1 MCLGRQREA
10 DWTSLIVASG
20 IGNLRIA
27 TPVTTDRRPRAFHDR
42 SRRLQTTSPW
52 NGQGFSPPRGTLT

>member
-10 DWTSLIVASG
+10 DWTSLIPSRT
-20 IGNLRIA
+20 GNLRIA
-27 TPVTTDRRPRAFHDR
+27 APVTTKRPDAFQDR

-52 NGQGFSPPRGTLT
+52 NGQGFSPPRGILT